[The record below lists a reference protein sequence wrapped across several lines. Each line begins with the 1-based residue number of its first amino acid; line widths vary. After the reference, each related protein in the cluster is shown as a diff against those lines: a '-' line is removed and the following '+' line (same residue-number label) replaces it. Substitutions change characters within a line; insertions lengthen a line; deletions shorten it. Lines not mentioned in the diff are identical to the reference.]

1 MATATVSKGKS
12 APEGDLVITPPLG
25 EQFTVGSDSYQTDD
39 VALVASLGSLVEAGT
54 LDVSWATDE
63 ADNSEAEARKAADKA
78 AKQRYRDIQADKPLE
93 ELTPVPDTAQGDP
106 DPDATD
112 LAGSDN

>member
-1 MATATVSKGKS
+1 MATATVSKGKN

-25 EQFTVGSDSYQTDD
+25 EQFTVGSDSYTTED

-54 LDVSWATDE
+54 LDVSWTTDE
-63 ADNSEAEARKAADKA
+63 ADNSDAEARKA

-106 DPDATD
+106 DDAATD
-112 LAGSDN
+112 LTGSDN